1 MLPVYKI
8 WHTLLSTRILL
19 SKLLLSFLKRTYVSR
34 NALNLNLLN
43 YNMKILQV
51 AFLLLFNYLDSLPK
65 LYLWQVCNKA
75 VKWTTPGVCLRF
87 MWRMVPQVLRGELW
101 TLQFTVDYKMSH
113 GTVAN
118 VAYQTFLRHFSTP
131 YAFIA
136 SHYFFYYF
144 QCNISIYHFALHSR
158 NFDDFKI

>member
-65 LYLWQVCNKA
+65 LYVSL
-75 VKWTTPGVCLRF
+75 
-87 MWRMVPQVLRGELW
+87 
-101 TLQFTVDYKMSH
+101 
-113 GTVAN
+113 VAFK
-118 VAYQTFLRHFSTP
+118 YSFL
-131 YAFIA
+131 IND
-136 SHYFFYYF
+136 F
-144 QCNISIYHFALHSR
+144 QIVSIIY
-158 NFDDFKI
+158 

>member
-51 AFLLLFNYLDSLPK
+51 AFLLLFNKQYCLDRALSL
-65 LYLWQVCNKA
+65 
-75 VKWTTPGVCLRF
+75 
-87 MWRMVPQVLRGELW
+87 
-101 TLQFTVDYKMSH
+101 
-113 GTVAN
+113 
-118 VAYQTFLRHFSTP
+118 
-131 YAFIA
+131 
-136 SHYFFYYF
+136 
-144 QCNISIYHFALHSR
+144 
-158 NFDDFKI
+158 